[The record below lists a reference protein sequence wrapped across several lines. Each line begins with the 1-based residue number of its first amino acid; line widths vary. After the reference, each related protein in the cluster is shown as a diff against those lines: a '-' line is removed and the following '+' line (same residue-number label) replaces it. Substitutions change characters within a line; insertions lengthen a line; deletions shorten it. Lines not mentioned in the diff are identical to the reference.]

1 MPVKEETLSVWFAAL
16 LGLVQGAAEFLPV
29 SSSGHLALLG
39 ALFPS
44 AMPDTGLLFPVLL
57 HLGTLVP
64 LLADCRGELRELWG
78 EVGASL
84 PRSGTGERKR
94 GLLLPLLLGTLPLA
108 GAALLE
114 NGLEGLSTRPRF
126 IAFVLLVNG
135 GMLLLSDRV
144 IPGRKG
150 RPTPADGAAVGFAQA
165 LAVLPGL
172 SRSGSTVTAGL
183 LRGLDRAGALRF
195 SFLLSIPAILGAGAV
210 QLLHALR
217 APFDPALL
225 PPCLAGAAAAAVSG
239 AGFLRVTRRLVLR
252 GRFGP
257 FGWYCLALGLGVLLL
272 APAAG

>member
-1 MPVKEETLSVWFAAL
+1 MSIWLAAL
-16 LGLVQGAAEFLPV
+16 LGLVQGAAEFLPI

-44 AMPDTGLLFPVLL
+44 EMPETGLLFPVLL

-64 LLADCRGELRELWG
+64 LLADCRRELGELAGELGGRLSRPRG
-78 EVGASL
+78 EIRPG
-84 PRSGTGERKR
+84 

-114 NGLEGLSTRPRF
+114 KGLEGLSARPRF
-126 IAFVLLVNG
+126 IAIVLLLNG
-135 GMLLLSDRV
+135 AMRLVSDRV
-144 IPGRKG
+144 IPGRKE
-150 RPTPADGAAVGFAQA
+150 RPTPADGAAVGLMQA

-183 LRGLDRAGALRF
+183 LRGLDRASALRF
-195 SFLLSIPAILGAGAV
+195 SFLLSVPAILGAGALQLV
-210 QLLHALR
+210 QALR

-225 PPCLAGAAAAAVSG
+225 PPCLAGAAAAALSG
-239 AGFLRVTRRLVLR
+239 AGFLRLTRRLVLR